1 MDRSHRTTGARTFE
15 ERWDA
20 GRSARTR
27 MPRSQLGIWSPP
39 DDRPDPIDLLEA
51 QGRSRVRELT
61 PVRYARMATSPLA
74 FYRGGALL
82 MASDLASSGHTGII
96 TQLCGD
102 AHLSN
107 FGLYSTP
114 ERNLTFD
121 INDFDE
127 TLPGPFEWDVKR
139 LAASFAVASAQRG
152 FSPEE
157 GRACVLAAARGYRT
171 GIREAAKATVLD
183 AWYDRFDAERAQ
195 RWLRAERRDDRAGDD
210 EVSRLDAVIEKAPR
224 RGHRK
229 AFRKLVRTVDGELR
243 IIAAPPLIVPV
254 EDILREAGDA
264 SDDEEVMLRMIAAYR
279 TTLVGERHPVEEYR
293 YRHMARKVVGVGS
306 VGTRVW
312 VLLFS
317 GRDDDDPLLL
327 QAKEAQESVLE
338 RFLGPSEFAS
348 HGERVVR
355 GQRLMQA
362 SSDIFLGWQSIVGVD
377 GQRRDFYLRQLQD
390 GKGGSDP
397 DTMTPRG
404 ATLYARI
411 CGETLARAHA
421 RSGDRV
427 VIAGY
432 VGRGSAFD
440 EAVADFAAA
449 YAEQNDRDFA
459 ALTAALASGRL
470 PRASGTGG
478 IDDAIGL
485 RAPGS

>member
-1 MDRSHRTTGARTFE
+1 MEARTFD
-15 ERWDA
+15 ERRGA
-20 GRSARTR
+20 GRAARTR
-27 MPRSQLGIWSPP
+27 MPRSRLGIWSPP
-39 DDRPDPIDLLEA
+39 DDRPDPISLLEG
-51 QGRSRVRELT
+51 QDTTRVRELA

-74 FYRGGALL
+74 FYRGCALL
-82 MASDLASSGHTGII
+82 MASDLSSSGHTGII

-121 INDFDE
+121 IDDFDE

-139 LAASFAVASAQRG
+139 LAASFAVACRQREFSAEQSRD
-152 FSPEE
+152 
-157 GRACVLAAARGYRT
+157 CVLAAARGYRM
-171 GIREAAKATVLD
+171 GIRAAAKSTVLD
-183 AWYDRFDAERAQ
+183 AWYDRLDAERAQ
-195 RWLRAERRDDRAGDD
+195 RWVQEQRRDDRAGDD
-210 EVSRLDAVIEKAPR
+210 DVARLDTVIERARR
-224 RGHRK
+224 RGHRR
-229 AFRKLVRTVDGELR
+229 AFRKLVRVVDGDLR

-254 EDILREAGDA
+254 EHLREGDEGA
-264 SDDEEVMLRMIAAYR
+264 ADDDVEVMREVIAAYR

-306 VGTRVW
+306 VGTRAW

-327 QAKEAQESVLE
+327 QAKEAQSSVLE

-362 SSDIFLGWQSIVGVD
+362 SSDIFLGWQSIAGID
-377 GQRRDFYLRQLQD
+377 GQHRDFYLRQLQD

-397 DTMTPRG
+397 DTMTERG
-404 ATLYARI
+404 AALYARI

-427 VIAGY
+427 EIAGY
-432 VGRGSAFD
+432 VGSGTAFD
-440 EAVADFAAA
+440 EAIAAFAAA
-449 YAEQNDRDFA
+449 YAEQNHRDFA

-470 PRASGTGG
+470 PSGSGG
-478 IDDAIGL
+478 
-485 RAPGS
+485 R